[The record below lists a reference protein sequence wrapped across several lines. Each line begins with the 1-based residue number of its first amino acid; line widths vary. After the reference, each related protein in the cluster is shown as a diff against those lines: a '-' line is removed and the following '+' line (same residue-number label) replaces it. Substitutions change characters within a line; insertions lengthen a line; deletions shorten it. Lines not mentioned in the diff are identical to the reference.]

1 MANLSEL
8 ERKELGKLFTA
19 AARIKKL
26 LDANSD
32 SVHDVVNGEITITT
46 DEDEKRTLASF
57 MDFSKGSLADI
68 ELIVN
73 SSELLED
80 HFRPR
85 K

>member
-32 SVHDVVNGEITITT
+32 SVHDVVSGEVAVTT
-46 DEDEKRTLASF
+46 DEEEKQTLASF
-57 MDFSKGSLADI
+57 I
-68 ELIVN
+68 
-73 SSELLED
+73 
-80 HFRPR
+80 R
-85 K
+85 